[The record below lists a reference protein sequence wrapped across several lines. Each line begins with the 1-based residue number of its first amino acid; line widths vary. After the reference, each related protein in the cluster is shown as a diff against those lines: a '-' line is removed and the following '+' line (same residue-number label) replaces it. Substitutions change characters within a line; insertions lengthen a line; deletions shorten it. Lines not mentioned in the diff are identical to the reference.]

1 MAIMWFSLGAL
12 AVILFWGVKSWVGR
26 KRARLSLL
34 SWSGIVI
41 ALAFVLFTLA
51 WFFTSLAENEIQAAR
66 AGLIVFGGTSLVLF
80 GLARY
85 LVARDI
91 KHAVD
96 K

>member
-12 AVILFWGVKSWVGR
+12 AVILFWGLKSWLGR
-26 KRARLSLL
+26 KQVGLSLL
-34 SWSGIVI
+34 SWSGIVVDV
-41 ALAFVLFTLA
+41 ALILFTLA

-66 AGLIVFGGTSLVLF
+66 AGLIVFGGMSLVLF

-91 KHAVD
+91 KRAAG
-96 K
+96 